1 MKNLILDMVEEEPTA
16 NPESIMVILCARC
29 SLGHSEGVTG
39 DLFKI
44 EGKTVRVIRNVEGLT
59 WNDNR
64 DWHNFSLGKWKLNGL
79 YLQ

>member
-1 MKNLILDMVEEEPTA
+1 MNNLILDLLEEEPTA
-16 NPESIMVILCARC
+16 NSESIMGIICAQC

-44 EGKTVRVIRNVEGLT
+44 EGKTVRVIQTVEGLT

-64 DWHNFSLGKWKLNGL
+64 GWHTSVWESGN
-79 YLQ
+79 

>member
-1 MKNLILDMVEEEPTA
+1 MNNLILDLLEEEPTA
-16 NPESIMVILCARC
+16 NSESIMVIICARC

-44 EGKTVRVIRNVEGLT
+44 EGKTVRVIQNVEGLT

-64 DWHNFSLGKWKLNGL
+64 LAHFSLGKWKLNGL

>member
-1 MKNLILDMVEEEPTA
+1 MKNLILDLLEEEPTA
-16 NPESIMVILCARC
+16 NSESIMVICAQC
-29 SLGHSEGVTG
+29 SSGHSEGVTG

-44 EGKTVRVIRNVEGLT
+44 EGKTVRVIQNVEGLT

-64 DWHNFSLGKWKLNGL
+64 LAHFSLGKWKLNGL